1 MTLPQIQRDYINT
14 GKVKYVFRDLPL
26 ESIHKQA
33 FKAHEAANCAGDQ
46 GKYWEMHDQL
56 FTNQKKMRRKDLSAY
71 AKAIGLSA
79 YAKAIGLNLSV
90 FEGCMDSGKHVK
102 RIRKDIASAVDV
114 GIRGT
119 PTFLLGYTESD
130 PSKVKAVKML
140 RGAQP
145 YRQFQQAFDQLL
157 ASKKK

>member
-1 MTLPQIQRDYINT
+1 MTLPQIDRDYIKT
-14 GKVKYVFRDLPL
+14 GKVKYVFSDLPL

-46 GKYWEMHDQL
+46 GKYWEMHNQL
-56 FTNQKKMRRKDLSAY
+56 FANQRKMRRKDLSAH
-71 AKAIGLSA
+71 AN
-79 YAKAIGLNLSV
+79 AIGLNLSD
-90 FEGCMDSGKHVK
+90 FESCVDGGKYVK
-102 RIRKDIASAVDV
+102 EIRKDIAAGVNV

-145 YRQFQQAFDQLL
+145 YPQFKQAIDELL
-157 ASKKK
+157 ASEKK

>member
-1 MTLPQIQRDYINT
+1 MTLPQIQRDYIKT

-33 FKAHEAANCAGDQ
+33 FKAHEAVNCAGDQ
-46 GKYWEMHDQL
+46 EKYWEMHNQL
-56 FTNQKKMRRKDLSAY
+56 FANQKKMRRKDLSAY
-71 AKAIGLSA
+71 AE
-79 YAKAIGLNLSV
+79 AIGLNLSV
-90 FEGCMDSGKHVK
+90 FESCLDSGKHVK
-102 RIRKDIASAVDV
+102 GIRKDIASAGNA

-130 PSKVKAVKML
+130 PTKVKAVRML

>member
-1 MTLPQIQRDYINT
+1 MTLPQIERDYIKT
-14 GKVKYVFRDLPL
+14 GKLKYVFADLPL

-46 GKYWEMHDQL
+46 GKYWEMHNKL
-56 FTNQKKMRRKDLSAY
+56 FANQRKMRREDLSAY
-71 AKAIGLSA
+71 AKS
-79 YAKAIGLNLSV
+79 IGLNLSA
-90 FEGCMDSGKHVK
+90 FEGCLDRGKYVK
-102 RIRKDIASAVDV
+102 EIRKDIAAAVNA

-145 YRQFQQAFDQLL
+145 YPQFKQAIDGLS
-157 ASKKK
+157 ASEKK

>member
-1 MTLPQIQRDYINT
+1 MTLPQIEKDYIQT
-14 GKVKYVFRDLPL
+14 GKLKYVFSDLPL

-46 GKYWEMHDQL
+46 GKYWEMHNQL
-56 FTNQKKMRRKDLSAY
+56 FANQRKMRRKDLSAY
-71 AKAIGLSA
+71 AKAIGL
-79 YAKAIGLNLSV
+79 NLSG
-90 FEGCMDSGKHVK
+90 FEGCLDSGTHAKE
-102 RIRKDIASAVDV
+102 IRKDIAAGVNV

-145 YRQFQQAFDQLL
+145 YPQFKQAIDELL
-157 ASKKK
+157 ASEKK

>member
-1 MTLPQIQRDYINT
+1 
-14 GKVKYVFRDLPL
+14 
-26 ESIHKQA
+26 
-33 FKAHEAANCAGDQ
+33 
-46 GKYWEMHDQL
+46 
-56 FTNQKKMRRKDLSAY
+56 MRRKDLS
-71 AKAIGLSA
+71 S
-79 YAKAIGLNLSV
+79 YAKAIGLNLPV
-90 FEGCMDSGKHVK
+90 FEGCLDNGKHVK
-102 RIRKDIASAVDV
+102 EIRKDIASAVDV

-130 PSKVKAVKML
+130 PSKAKAVRML

>member
-1 MTLPQIQRDYINT
+1 
-14 GKVKYVFRDLPL
+14 
-26 ESIHKQA
+26 
-33 FKAHEAANCAGDQ
+33 
-46 GKYWEMHDQL
+46 
-56 FTNQKKMRRKDLSAY
+56 MRRKDLSAY
-71 AKAIGLSA
+71 AE
-79 YAKAIGLNLSV
+79 AIGLNLSV
-90 FEGCMDSGKHVK
+90 FESCLDSGKHVK
-102 RIRKDIASAVDV
+102 GIRKDIASAVDA

-130 PSKVKAVKML
+130 PTKVKAVRML

>member
-14 GKVKYVFRDLPL
+14 GKVKYVFRDFPL

-46 GKYWEMHDQL
+46 GKFWEMHNQL
-56 FTNQKKMRRKDLSAY
+56 FANQKKLHPKDLLGY
-71 AKAIGLSA
+71 AETLGLD
-79 YAKAIGLNLSV
+79 LSV
-90 FEGCMDSGKHVK
+90 FESCLDSGKHTAE
-102 RIRKDIASAVDV
+102 IRKDIDAGVKT

-119 PTFLLGYTESD
+119 PSFLLGYTESA
-130 PSKVKAVKML
+130 PSKAKAVSML

-145 YRQFQQAFDQLL
+145 YRQFKQAFDQLL
-157 ASKKK
+157 TAEKK